1 MCIYKYLYTYAYGF
15 IYICFIYV
23 HICVYIYIYT
33 YTHVWGFPGG
43 ASCKEPT
50 CQFRRPKRLRFHPWV
65 GKIPWK
71 RAWQPTPGFLP
82 GESQGQRS
90 LVGYRPWGHRESG
103 TTEQHA
109 HTLKEMLLFLH
120 STRDLTKLSLAPGT
134 LPCRDASVA
143 WVGNMFHSHEDV
155 FFSLRVLLF
164 SHFGF
169 FFFLRASLKNKK

>member
-33 YTHVWGFPGG
+33 HIHMCEASQVVLVVKNPLANSGDLRDSGSIPGWGRSPGRGHGNPLQDSCLENPRDRGAWWATVHGVTESRARLSNTRTHWKKCCSSFTQLVTWPSWVWLPVPYP
-43 ASCKEPT
+43 AEM
-50 CQFRRPKRLRFHPWV
+50 RLWL
-65 GKIPWK
+65 G
-71 RAWQPTPGFLP
+71 
-82 GESQGQRS
+82 
-90 LVGYRPWGHRESG
+90 
-103 TTEQHA
+103 
-109 HTLKEMLLFLH
+109 
-120 STRDLTKLSLAPGT
+120 D
-134 LPCRDASVA
+134 
-143 WVGNMFHSHEDV
+143 MFHSHEDV

>member
-1 MCIYKYLYTYAYGF
+1 MPMFY

-50 CQFRRPKRLRFHPWV
+50 CQFRRPKRLGFHPWV
-65 GKIPWK
+65 GKIPWR

-120 STRDLTKLSLAPGT
+120 STRDLTKLSLAPST

-143 WVGNMFHSHEDV
+143 WGHVP
-155 FFSLRVLLF
+155 FSRRCFLLF
-164 SHFGF
+164 TSLTILSFW
-169 FFFLRASLKNKK
+169 FLFLSSSIT